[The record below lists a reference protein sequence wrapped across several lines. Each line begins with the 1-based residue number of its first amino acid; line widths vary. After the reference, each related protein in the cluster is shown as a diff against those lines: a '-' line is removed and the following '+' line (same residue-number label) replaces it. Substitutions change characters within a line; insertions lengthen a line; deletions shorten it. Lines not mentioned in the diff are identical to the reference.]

1 MQKKALV
8 IGGSGFLGSHVADAL
23 SAAGMDVTIFDHVES
38 KWISSNQ
45 KFIQG
50 NLLDKSAIL
59 SACKGIDYVYHM
71 AGVADIG
78 EASNNPLL
86 TIESNVMGSSIV
98 LSACVEQGV
107 ERFVFA
113 STVYVYSQR
122 GSFYRASK
130 QSVETLIEAYHE
142 KYGLNYTILR
152 YGSLYGPRAQDWNG
166 FKNYILQ
173 AVRNN
178 RIVCNGTGEERR
190 EYIHVKDA
198 SRLSVE
204 ALQKDFE
211 NKCLTLTGAQVLKVK
226 ELFAFIK
233 EIVGKD
239 IEFEFEEPGGESD
252 HYLLTPYRYTPR
264 QAVKIEPRT
273 FVDIG
278 QGVLDVVEEI
288 AVDSE
293 STAKRA
299 L

>member
-1 MQKKALV
+1 MPKRALV

-23 SAAGMDVTIFDHVES
+23 SRAGMDVTIFDHAES
-38 KWISSNQ
+38 LWASSEQ

-59 SACKGIDYVYHM
+59 SACEGMNYVYHM

-78 EASNNPLL
+78 EASDNPLL

-173 AVRNN
+173 AVQNN
-178 RIVCNGTGEERR
+178 KIVCNGTGEERR

-226 ELFAFIK
+226 ELFSFIK
-233 EIVGKD
+233 EIVGQD
-239 IEFEFEEPGGESD
+239 IQFEFEEPGGESD

-288 AVDSE
+288 AANSE
-293 STAKRA
+293 NLKKRA